1 MSKPV
6 VLVVE
11 ANAHLR
17 SLITWNLGQ
26 QGCDCEHT
34 DTLLAARQW
43 LQQQSRLGLVILDAD
58 LGEGSGLEF
67 CRWLRGQRS
76 VPVLLLSARNRE
88 PDIVQ
93 GLDAGADDYLVKPFG
108 LQEFQARVRALL
120 RRQNARSGE
129 HLLQLRDLT
138 VDPVQ
143 RRVSRGGQT
152 VDLTPQEFSLLYV
165 LLQAGGETLTRVE
178 LLERAWPDRVDNPRT
193 VDTHVLSLRKKLE
206 TDPQA
211 PQLIVTVRAV
221 GYRLSGEATDAWG
234 QEAAGNPRA
243 RS

>member
-1 MSKPV
+1 MT

-11 ANAHLR
+11 ANDHLR
-17 SLITWNLGQ
+17 SLIAWNLGQ
-26 QGCDCEHT
+26 LGWDCEGVSS
-34 DTLLAARQW
+34 LRAAREW
-43 LQQQSRLGLVILDAD
+43 LQQGRAQLVILDAD
-58 LGEGSGLEF
+58 LSDGGGLEF
-67 CRWLRGQRS
+67 CGWLREQS
-76 VPVLLLSARNRE
+76 PIPILLLSARNRE
-88 PDIVQ
+88 PDVVS

-120 RRQNARSGE
+120 RRQGNGSTSGS
-129 HLLQLRDLT
+129 LLQLRDLM

-143 RRVSRGGQT
+143 RRITRGNQT

-165 LLQAGGETLTRVE
+165 LIQAGGDTLTRAE

-221 GYRLSGEATDAWG
+221 GYRLNTD
-234 QEAAGNPRA
+234 
-243 RS
+243 